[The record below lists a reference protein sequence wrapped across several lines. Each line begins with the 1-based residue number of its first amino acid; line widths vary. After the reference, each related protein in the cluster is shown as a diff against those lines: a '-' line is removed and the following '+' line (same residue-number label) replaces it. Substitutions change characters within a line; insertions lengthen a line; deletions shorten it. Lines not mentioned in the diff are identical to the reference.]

1 MTKQFKG
8 EVRLDVR
15 DSTEDWS
22 AFRETTAPAGAPNV
36 LVVLYDDTGLAG
48 LCVGRDSGDAVS
60 EEYQSPF
67 AFTGG
72 RIGKVEVS
80 VGDDAYVAL
89 EQQFAAAMA
98 RD

>member
-1 MTKQFKG
+1 MPKRFNG

-22 AFRETTAPAGAPNV
+22 AFREQTAPEGAPNV
-36 LVVLYDDTGLAG
+36 LISCFLT
-48 LCVGRDSGDAVS
+48 
-60 EEYQSPF
+60 
-67 AFTGG
+67 
-72 RIGKVEVS
+72 
-80 VGDDAYVAL
+80 